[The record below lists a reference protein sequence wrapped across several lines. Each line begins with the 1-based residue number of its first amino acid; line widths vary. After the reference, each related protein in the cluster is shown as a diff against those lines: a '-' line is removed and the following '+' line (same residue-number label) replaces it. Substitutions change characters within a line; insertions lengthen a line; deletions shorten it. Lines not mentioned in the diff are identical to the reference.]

1 MRRRLVPEW
10 SVVACT
16 RSSSTRANPR
26 WLGYSTRARVPMAK
40 LLVVDDDA
48 LLRSVLVAFLRR
60 QGHNVLEAG
69 DCREARRLDQ
79 HENPDLLVVDY
90 QLPDG
95 DAFDLLTAVRERDPE
110 ARVIVLTGVGT
121 IELAV
126 RAIKSGAEHFL
137 TKPVDVES
145 LEVLVRRTL
154 DGQRERRHRAS
165 AEQSRPRL
173 NPFIGKSRAIAEL
186 ERFSRVVGGAEV
198 PVLILGE
205 TGTGKGVLAH
215 FLHEGGPRGKNTF
228 VDLNCASF
236 SRELVEAELFGYQR
250 GAFTGAVS
258 HKPGL
263 IEAADKGTLFL
274 DEIGDLELGVQP
286 KLLKAVEEKTFRRI
300 GELSTR
306 TADVRLIAATHR
318 NLAALVKQERFRED
332 LLFRINT
339 LTLEIPPL
347 RERLDDIAE
356 LAHAVLVDICGRIG
370 RRIPEVAPESM
381 ELLRRYAWPG
391 NIRELRN
398 VLERALLFCGEGAV
412 LDRAT
417 LRFDRSLVDEDGAE
431 GAQTLDEAEK
441 RHITRVLR
449 QVDGRVDQAAK
460 VLGLSR
466 SSLYAKLKKYGI
478 RATAGS

>member
-1 MRRRLVPEW
+1 
-10 SVVACT
+10 
-16 RSSSTRANPR
+16 
-26 WLGYSTRARVPMAK
+26 MAK
-40 LLVVDDDA
+40 LLIVDDDA
-48 LLRSVLVAFLRR
+48 QLRSALSTFLRR

-154 DGQRERRHRAS
+154 EGQRERRQRVSTEHGRS
-165 AEQSRPRL
+165 RL
-173 NPFIGKSRAIAEL
+173 NPFVGKSRAITEL
-186 ERFSRVVGGAEV
+186 ERLSRVVLGSEA

-215 FLHEGGPRGKNTF
+215 FLHDGGPRGKNAF
-228 VDLNCASF
+228 VDLNCAGF

-263 IEAADKGTLFL
+263 IEAADKGSLFL
-274 DEIGDLELGVQP
+274 DEIGDLELAVQP

-306 TADVRLIAATHR
+306 SADVRLIAATHR
-318 NLAALVKQERFRED
+318 NLAALVREERFRED

-347 RERLDDIAE
+347 RERLDDMAE
-356 LAHAVLVDICGRIG
+356 LAHAVLVDICARVG
-370 RRIPEVAPESM
+370 RRIPEIAPEAM
-381 ELLRRYAWPG
+381 ELLRAYAWPG
-391 NIRELRN
+391 NLRELRN
-398 VLERALLFCGEGAV
+398 VLERALLFCGDGAV
-412 LDRAT
+412 LDKAT
-417 LRFDRSLVDEDGAE
+417 LRFDRALVDEE
-431 GAQTLDEAEK
+431 GAAGLQTLDEAEK

-449 QVDGRVDQAAK
+449 QAEGRVDQAAK
-460 VLGLSR
+460 LLGLSR
-466 SSLYAKLKKYGI
+466 SSLYAKLRKYGI
-478 RATAGS
+478 RASTPVPMK